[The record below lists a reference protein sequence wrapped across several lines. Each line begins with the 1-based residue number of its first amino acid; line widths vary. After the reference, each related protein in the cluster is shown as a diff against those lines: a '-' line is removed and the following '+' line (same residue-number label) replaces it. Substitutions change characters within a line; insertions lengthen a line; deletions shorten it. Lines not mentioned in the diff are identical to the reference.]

1 MDRKKS
7 LKLEALD
14 TILMIFTTYLGF
26 HLFFFLW
33 YGAADAY
40 SNPLM
45 IFLMGG
51 QEGFANAW
59 TKRVLMI
66 GALGI
71 VAASSLFVMNNLWI
85 SIKWFAL
92 TWGVLVFCMF
102 IAGGFVGYDAGSN
115 AWAAFD
121 AGDFALG
128 VNFQLITNSAV
139 VIMAIG
145 ALALILFQVNY
156 AEEGTEQIK
165 AILKGVVSAGF
176 LYLFY
181 TQIFPIVM

>member
-1 MDRKKS
+1 MGRKKS
-7 LKLEALD
+7 MKLETLD
-14 TILMIFTTYLGF
+14 LILMTALTYLGF

-33 YGAADAY
+33 YGASDAY
-40 SNPLM
+40 ANPIM
-45 IFLMGG
+45 TFLMGG

-59 TKRVLMI
+59 TKRILMI

-71 VAASSLFVMNNLWI
+71 VALSSAFVINNLWD
-85 SIKWFAL
+85 SIKIVGV

-102 IAGGFVGYDAGSN
+102 LAGGFLGYDAGQN
-115 AWAAFD
+115 AWVAFD

-139 VIMAIG
+139 VIMAI
-145 ALALILFQVNY
+145 ASLAMILFQVNY
-156 AEEGTEQIK
+156 AEEGTEQVK
-165 AILKGVVSAGF
+165 AILKGVVTSGF
-176 LYLFY
+176 LWLFY